1 MTDDRM
7 ALQGL
12 LEKASDT
19 ELLREM
25 ITFAADRLMALEV
38 DGLCG
43 AGHGERSD
51 DRTTHR
57 NGYRDRIWETRAGA
71 VDLRIPKLRRGS
83 YLPCF
88 LEPRRTAEKA
98 LVAVIQEAYIQG
110 ISTRSVDDLVKAMG
124 MTGISKSQVS
134 RLCEEIDERVN
145 AFLERPIEG
154 DWPYLWLDATYIKVR
169 RSGRIVSVAAIVAIA
184 ANTEGRREVL
194 GLAIGPSEAETFW
207 SDFLR
212 SLTRRGLRGVKLV
225 VSDAHEGLKAAIA
238 KVLNA
243 TWQRCRVHFMRNAL
257 AHVTKGQRLMVAA
270 AIRTAFAQED
280 HQAAVVQ
287 WRQVA
292 DSLRKRFPKLSKL
305 MDEAEQDV
313 LAFMTFPKDHWSKI
327 HSTNP
332 LERLNKEIKRR
343 TNVVG
348 IFPNNEAIIRL
359 VGAILGE
366 QNDEWAVC
374 RRYMTLETLARVSHL
389 EDIPMAIAAE

>member
-12 LEKASDT
+12 LEKTSDT
-19 ELLREM
+19 NFLREM
-25 ITFAADRLMALEV
+25 ITFTAERLMALEV

-43 AGHGERSD
+43 AVHGERSD

-57 NGYRDRIWETRAGA
+57 NGYRDRIWQTRAGA
-71 VDLRIPKLRRGS
+71 VDLRIPKLRKGS

-110 ISTRSVDDLVKAMG
+110 ISTRNVDELVKAMG

-134 RLCEEIDERVN
+134 RLCADIDERVN

-169 RSGRIVSVAAIVAIA
+169 QAGRIVSVAAIVAVG
-184 ANTEGRREVL
+184 ANTQGRREVL

-207 SDFLR
+207 IDFLR

-225 VSDAHEGLKAAIA
+225 ISDAHEGLKAAVA
-238 KVLNA
+238 KVLSA

-257 AHVTKGQRLMVAA
+257 AHVTKGQRQMVAA
-270 AIRTAFAQED
+270 VIRTAFVQDD
-280 HQAAVVQ
+280 HAAATAQ

-292 DSLRKRFPKLSKL
+292 DSLRKRFAKLAEL

-348 IFPNNEAIIRL
+348 IFPNDAAIIRL
-359 VGAILGE
+359 VGAILSE

-374 RRYMTLETLARVSHL
+374 RRYMTLETLANVSHH
-389 EDIPMAIAAE
+389 EEIPMAIAAE

>member
-305 MDEAEQDV
+305 MDEAEHDV